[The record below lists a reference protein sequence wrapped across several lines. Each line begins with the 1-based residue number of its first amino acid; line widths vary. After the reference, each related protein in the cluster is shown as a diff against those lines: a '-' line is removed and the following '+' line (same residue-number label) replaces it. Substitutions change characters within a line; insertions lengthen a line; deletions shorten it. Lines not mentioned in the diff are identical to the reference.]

1 MIEAPIRFR
10 ILLASLLPVTLVS
23 VLLAAFFLIARVG
36 DNDAANSRSARSLAR
51 QMAVASE
58 YGLFSANTQYLENVA
73 KGALRE
79 PDVQSV
85 SIVDA
90 RGRVLARAGKPSY
103 TAVPVSS
110 GGETERLQDGGL
122 ILLFQPVIAG
132 LFKTDDL
139 FQEAA
144 DSRQSKGQLLGHVLI
159 EYSRAGVLQRQ
170 GEMLGLGLGL
180 ALGALLLGAWMAVRL
195 GRRATMPIVR
205 VSRMIE
211 RLGQGE
217 LSSRIAVMTNDPLI
231 EVSRRLNTMAERL
244 ETGRDQLEQ
253 RIATATQSLREKKD
267 EAEATALALQEKK
280 QEAEDATRAKSRF
293 LAVAS
298 HDLRQPTHAMGM
310 FVSQLRHMALPQ
322 QTSELI
328 ENLDS
333 AVIWLQDLLDSLLDF
348 SRLDA
353 GTLQLDV
360 RAVALTDIFAQLRS
374 ELAVPAMA
382 KGLRLRIRTTPLMVM
397 SDPALLHRILS
408 NLLGNSVRYTHKGGV
423 LLGCRRTGD
432 GQHVRVE
439 IWDTGIGIAAA
450 HHKDIFRDF
459 YQVGNPHHGHEKG
472 LGLGLAIVER
482 SARLLGHPLRMWSEP
497 GVGTRF
503 SIEIPLAPD
512 DAMGDRRSSLRT
524 ADLDNFT
531 GSIVMVIEDMALVR
545 EGLVSLLKSWGLQ
558 AIGVENLSMALPH
571 LKPGLRPDLIVSDY
585 RLSENENGID
595 AIIGLRAAAGCNIPA
610 CLISGDTDASVLQAA
625 QAADLHLLQ
634 KPVRPAKLRSLLR
647 HLLAESHPDRL
658 GLP

>member
-51 QMAVASE
+51 QIAVASE
-58 YGLFSANTQYLENVA
+58 YGLFSANTQYLESVA

-79 PDVQSV
+79 SDVQSV

-90 RGRVLARAGKPSY
+90 RGYVLALAGKPSY
-103 TAVPVSS
+103 TTVPVSS

-195 GRRATMPIVR
+195 GRRVTMPIVR

-253 RIATATQSLREKKD
+253 HIATATQSLREKKD

-310 FVSQLRHMALPQ
+310 FVSQLRHIALPQ

-374 ELAVPAMA
+374 ELAVPAIA

-408 NLLGNSVRYTHKGGV
+408 NLLGNGVRYTHKGGV

-512 DAMGDRRSSLRT
+512 DAMGDRRSSLRM
-524 ADLDNFT
+524 ADPDNFT